1 MTASACTP
9 DAVGYN
15 TPGVALGKR
24 LGHFF
29 ESKIEIVVGV
39 ILIAIGLKILV
50 EHLTA

>member
-29 ESKIEIVVGV
+29 ESKVEVVSGV
-39 ILIAIGLKILV
+39 ILIAIRVKTLV
-50 EHLTA
+50 EYLPV